1 MCATIPKAAI
11 GRRQVD
17 SLTEYQQR
25 AIRTANPDADLLV
38 MSSLGLSGE
47 VGEYN
52 EIVKKYLF
60 HHRQM
65 KEVDVCLELG
75 DILWY
80 LAIAAHAQGLT
91 LERVAEA
98 NIMKL
103 SERHPERWSGDYH
116 AKDNTVPQ

>member
-1 MCATIPKAAI
+1 M
-11 GRRQVD
+11 D

>member
-1 MCATIPKAAI
+1 M
-11 GRRQVD
+11 D
-17 SLTEYQQR
+17 SITEYQNR
-25 AIRTANPDADLLV
+25 ALRTVNPDADLLV

-52 EIVKKYLF
+52 EIVKKHVF
-60 HHRQM
+60 HHRPMSQV
-65 KEVDVCLELG
+65 EACLELG

-80 LAIAAHAQGLT
+80 LAVAAHSQGLT

-98 NIMKL
+98 NIIKL

-116 AKDNTVPQ
+116 ATDNVSSNRSENS